1 MHSQDEAALQAA
13 LQLSMGAGSGGG
25 GGGSGAAAVEV
36 AGPGLAPDFMG
47 NYELFGIVTHKGRSA
62 DGGHYVG
69 WVRQEGSDW
78 LVRRAKLG

>member
-1 MHSQDEAALQAA
+1 MCVWGVQDEAALQAA
-13 LQLSMGAGSGGG
+13 LQLSLGPAAGGG
-25 GGGSGAAAVEV
+25 GAAAVEV

-47 NYELFGIVTHKGRSA
+47 NYELYGLVTHKGRSA

-78 LVRRAKLG
+78 LVR